1 MLRLHLGEVA
11 IEAKSHLVGLDGPVQ
26 GAEVQECRGCIAGR
40 EAGGVWEGWE
50 GMYGVG
56 EEAKEWGAGGVK
68 RAVEG
73 V

>member
-26 GAEVQECRGCIAGR
+26 GAEVRSAGVASRVGKRVGCGRVGKECM
-40 EAGGVWEGWE
+40 VWEETKE
-50 GMYGVG
+50 G
-56 EEAKEWGAGGVK
+56 GAGGVK